1 MKDRP
6 FTLEGEGALLYR
18 NINFVR
24 VQVEASPCPVF
35 VHSEVVDLLSQNTIL
50 LTRLGM
56 YRYLGLK

>member
-6 FTLEGEGALLYR
+6 FPLKGEGALLYR
-18 NINFVR
+18 NINFVK
-24 VQVEASPCPVF
+24 VQVEASPCSVF
-35 VHSEVVDLLSQNTIL
+35 IHDEIVDLLSQNTIL